1 MEALEKGSIYTA
13 VIDGYSSEGLGIARV
28 NGAVVFVPHAVRG
41 EEIDL
46 RITKVMKTSCAGEIV
61 KIHDPSPERME
72 PECPYAGKCG
82 GCAYRHLTYPEELW
96 AKRQRVQD
104 ALTRIGGLELT
115 VEEIL
120 GAKNPEHYRN
130 KSQYPVGADGSIGFF
145 QARTHK
151 VVPIRRCLIQTEAA
165 DRTAQAVGEWMRRYK
180 ISAYDETTGKGLVRH
195 VCVRV
200 NRKGESLCCVVVNG
214 NKVPREP
221 ELAAY
226 VTAAVPHTVGVLLN
240 SNTRRG
246 NVVLGDKYR
255 TLFGRNYLMDT
266 LCGLEFKLS
275 MPSFYQVNRD
285 QAEVLYGKALEFAGL
300 TGNETVLDLYCG
312 IGTITL
318 CLAKAAKR
326 VIGAEIVPPAIR
338 DAKENALRNHIE
350 NAEFFCGDAADIAAK
365 LESDG
370 LRPDVVT
377 VDPPR
382 KGLAPEVI
390 ASVAAMGPEK
400 VVYVSC
406 DPATLGRDVKIFRE
420 FGYEAKRAAAVDMFP
435 GTAHVETVVLLS
447 RETNPLTVEVRMEV
461 ETGEVIAAAVS
472 DTVPTDDK
480 SVIPAAEV
488 GCNDLGVFVKIAVT
502 GCQHG
507 CTGRSV
513 SSHGTIGDLVVGGIS
528 GSAAVQRVNRHSGSV
543 GQHGRLQRLHAASS
557 TVIKHFCLAPGAL
570 SAVIAA
576 VHDTISGREVQ
587 QVVAARSA
595 HGIGGVDAA
604 PEHDGLVAAHCRGWG
619 QIRRAVVG

>member
-275 MPSFYQVNRD
+275 VPSFYQVNRD
-285 QAEVLYGKALEFAGL
+285 QAEVLYGKALEFAGPDRE
-300 TGNETVLDLYCG
+300 GDGAGPVLRHRHHYP
-312 IGTITL
+312 
-318 CLAKAAKR
+318 
-326 VIGAEIVPPAIR
+326 VPGEGRPDGSSAR
-338 DAKENALRNHIE
+338 RSCPRPSEDAKENALRNGIE
-350 NAEFFCGDAADIAAK
+350 NAEFFCGDAADVAAR
-365 LESDG
+365 LDGEG
-370 LRPDVVT
+370 LRPDV
-377 VDPPR
+377 
-382 KGLAPEVI
+382 I
-390 ASVAAMGPEK
+390 
-400 VVYVSC
+400 
-406 DPATLGRDVKIFRE
+406 
-420 FGYEAKRAAAVDMFP
+420 
-435 GTAHVETVVLLS
+435 
-447 RETNPLTVEVRMEV
+447 
-461 ETGEVIAAAVS
+461 
-472 DTVPTDDK
+472 
-480 SVIPAAEV
+480 
-488 GCNDLGVFVKIAVT
+488 
-502 GCQHG
+502 
-507 CTGRSV
+507 
-513 SSHGTIGDLVVGGIS
+513 
-528 GSAAVQRVNRHSGSV
+528 
-543 GQHGRLQRLHAASS
+543 
-557 TVIKHFCLAPGAL
+557 
-570 SAVIAA
+570 
-576 VHDTISGREVQ
+576 
-587 QVVAARSA
+587 
-595 HGIGGVDAA
+595 
-604 PEHDGLVAAHCRGWG
+604 
-619 QIRRAVVG
+619 